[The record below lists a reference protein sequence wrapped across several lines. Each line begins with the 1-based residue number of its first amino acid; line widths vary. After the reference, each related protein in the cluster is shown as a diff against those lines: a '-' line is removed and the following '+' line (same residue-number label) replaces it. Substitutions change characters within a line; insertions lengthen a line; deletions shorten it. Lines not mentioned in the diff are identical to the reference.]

1 MTLLDNKDQEKI
13 CLSLKN
19 YKMTKGVSTQI
30 HGVVPVLDAP
40 EDLVFDVNLLKDG
53 NTSRDLE
60 GTIELGS
67 PNKMM
72 RGTSVDDQSPRI
84 YLPSEAAVMAQTVN
98 AVTTETG
105 FNLQSNDA
113 ANAFTGQ
120 MRPIEEMFNIKGP
133 MGRGLEIGKSG
144 LHVAFCAG
152 TGVLVF
158 LDLVAHLLMRNVFLA
173 KQPENQVD
181 PQFKQL
187 KSDFEFHLYVAFQD
201 ADQSI
206 GLQLCEGLERINERL
221 KYNNFK
227 LTIRLSEDIYA
238 KSKPPRWDEKFIE
251 AELTP
256 HAGKLKKVW
265 VVGPPI
271 LNQTFDM
278 ALGKL
283 KEKLQLQTDN
293 IDIL

>member
-1 MTLLDNKDQEKI
+1 
-13 CLSLKN
+13 
-19 YKMTKGVSTQI
+19 
-30 HGVVPVLDAP
+30 
-40 EDLVFDVNLLKDG
+40 
-53 NTSRDLE
+53 
-60 GTIELGS
+60 
-67 PNKMM
+67 
-72 RGTSVDDQSPRI
+72 
-84 YLPSEAAVMAQTVN
+84 MAQTVN

-133 MGRGLEIGKSG
+133 MGRGLEITKSG

-187 KSDFEFHLYVAFQD
+187 KNDFEFHLYVAFQD

-206 GLQLCEGLERINERL
+206 GLQLCEALERINERL

-238 KSKPPRWDEKFIE
+238 KVKPPRWDEKFIE

-256 HAGKLKKVW
+256 HAGKLKKIW
-265 VVGPPI
+265 VCGPPI
-271 LNQTFDM
+271 LN
-278 ALGKL
+278 
-283 KEKLQLQTDN
+283 
-293 IDIL
+293 